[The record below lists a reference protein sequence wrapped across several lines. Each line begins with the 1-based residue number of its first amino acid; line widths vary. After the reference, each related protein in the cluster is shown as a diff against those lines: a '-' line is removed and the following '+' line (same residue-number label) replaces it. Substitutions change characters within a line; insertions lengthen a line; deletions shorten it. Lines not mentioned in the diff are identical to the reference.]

1 MYECMYFM
9 FLININTGKI
19 LPQSYQMFCRD
30 RSGRSGGGVFIA
42 IQNNL
47 VAKAEPSLESDCEV
61 VWASIHIKTCKP
73 IYVGAFYRSQS
84 TDTSYMEHLR
94 ESLDKLPNHAYVWL
108 MGDFNLPDVHWVD
121 NTFKPGGRYPG
132 PSKKMM
138 EIADNMNYQQIV
150 DKPTRGNNI
159 LDLCFTSMPTL
170 VQDVDVIAG
179 ISDHEIVRIDTLIKP
194 QRSRPPKRKVYLF
207 KRADMEG
214 LVDELNE
221 LNNSYSDEFVEH
233 AVNG

>member
-1 MYECMYFM
+1 MIVGTESW
-9 FLININTGKI
+9 LNDNINTGEI
-19 LPQSYQMFCRD
+19 LPQSYQMFRRD

-84 TDTSYMEHLR
+84 TDTSYMEHLQ
-94 ESLDKLPNHAYVWL
+94 ESLDKLPNHAHVWL
-108 MGDFNLPDVHWVD
+108 MGDFNLPDVNWVD

-138 EIADNMNYQQIV
+138 EIADNMNYQ
-150 DKPTRGNNI
+150 
-159 LDLCFTSMPTL
+159 LS
-170 VQDVDVIAG
+170 A
-179 ISDHEIVRIDTLIKP
+179 
-194 QRSRPPKRKVYLF
+194 
-207 KRADMEG
+207 
-214 LVDELNE
+214 
-221 LNNSYSDEFVEH
+221 NS
-233 AVNG
+233 